1 MRIQRQGMG
10 ENMNSDMT
18 LGRAFNSLNDEQAA
32 ALDDLGEST
41 IGEMAS
47 RFGVSLRTLRFYE
60 DRKLLRPRRE
70 GNSRIYGAGDRMR
83 LQMIIKGK
91 QLGFTLTEISE
102 LIGAQDATEDFEQK
116 LQPQQIVT
124 QIDHLERQRREIEA
138 AISRLRAT
146 HARLTTMAPEH
157 RAAS

>member
-1 MRIQRQGMG
+1 MG
-10 ENMNSDMT
+10 KKMNSDNT
-18 LGRAFNSLNDEQAA
+18 LERVLHSLTDERDAA
-32 ALDDLGEST
+32 IENGGEST

-47 RFGVSLRTLRFYE
+47 QFGVSLRTLRFYE

-70 GNSRIYGAGDRMR
+70 GNSRIYGPGDRMR
-83 LQMIIKGK
+83 LQMIIRGK
-91 QLGFTLTEISE
+91 QLGFTLTEIGE
-102 LIGAQDATEDFEQK
+102 LIGAQDQTEDFEQK

-124 QIDHLERQRREIEA
+124 QIEHLERQRREIDA

-146 HARLTTMAPEH
+146 HARLLNGVQEQ

>member
-1 MRIQRQGMG
+1 
-10 ENMNSDMT
+10 MNSDMT
-18 LGRAFNSLNDEQAA
+18 LERVFNSLTDEHDAKI
-32 ALDDLGEST
+32 DNGGEST

-47 RFGVSLRTLRFYE
+47 QFGVSLRTLRFYE

-70 GNSRIYGAGDRMR
+70 GNSRIYGPGDRMR

-102 LIGAQDATEDFEQK
+102 LIGAQDQTEDFEQK

-146 HARLTTMAPEH
+146 HARLVNLAPEH